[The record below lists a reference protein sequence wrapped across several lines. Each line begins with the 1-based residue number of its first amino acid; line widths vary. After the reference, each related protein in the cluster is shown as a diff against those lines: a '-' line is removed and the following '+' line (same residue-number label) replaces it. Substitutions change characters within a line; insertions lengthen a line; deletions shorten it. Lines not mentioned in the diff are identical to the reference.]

1 MARLSGNT
9 MKKTFGFILIVFISL
24 LLVAGCTQQQTTEKE
39 LKIGVVASMTGSA
52 STTGKDVWQSAQL
65 AADEINAQGGV
76 YVKDLN
82 KTVLIR
88 LYQGDDESTR
98 EGGQKAV
105 SKLITQDNVDLLVGG
120 FSSAI
125 VSAHQSIVA
134 DNKVPYLITGASSP
148 VVTQRTDVD
157 TSYMFHHA
165 PTTDDSGT
173 QTTLFIDDSIRP
185 AINARFGFPADRP
198 LRLAV
203 LYQDSPYGKGHQTT
217 IKNTIANNSLKI
229 DVVAEETFKMGES
242 DYRTVLTSIKNTNP
256 DVVYVV
262 AFLNEQIPIETQ
274 ARRDVGLNK
283 IFIAIEPNDDPDFY
297 SGVGTYGDYSIIQS
311 RFSPYT
317 VPKGPTEA
325 AYHKFVNDFDKKY
338 GGFPGMMGVATYEG
352 VYIAAQAVE
361 NGGTLNKTGIRDALA
376 EIQMPQMV
384 ENMKNQ
390 TISFSPD
397 YRESKFDLTMEQLF
411 WDGSVNETRP
421 KIVWPANL
429 KETSFV
435 LPDWFEPGHA

>member
-1 MARLSGNT
+1 
-9 MKKTFGFILIVFISL
+9 MKRTFGFIFIVFIG
-24 LLVAGCTQQQTTEKE
+24 LVLIAGCTDTQPTAEE

-65 AADEINAQGGV
+65 AADEINANGGV
-76 YVKDLN
+76 YVKELN
-82 KTVLIR
+82 KTIPIR

-105 SKLITQDNVDLLVGG
+105 SKLITQDKVDILVGG
-120 FSSAI
+120 FSSAV

-134 DNKVPYLITGASSP
+134 DNKVPYIITGASSP
-148 VVTQRTDVD
+148 VITQRTDVD
-157 TSYMFHHA
+157 TLYMFHHA

-173 QTTLFIDDSIRP
+173 QTTLFIDNTIRP
-185 AINARFGFPADRP
+185 AINAKFGFPADRP

-203 LYQDSPYGKGHQTT
+203 LYQDSPYGKGHQTA

-242 DYRTVLTSIKNTNP
+242 DYRTVLTSIKNANP

-297 SGVGTYGDYSIIQS
+297 TGVGAYGDYSIVQS

-317 VPKGPTEA
+317 VPKGASEA
-325 AYHKFVNDFDKKY
+325 AYNKFVTDFDKKF

-352 VYIAAQAVE
+352 VYLAAQAVE
-361 NGGTLNKTGIRDALA
+361 DAGTRDKDQIRDAIA
-376 EIQMPQMV
+376 EIQIPQMV
-384 ENMKNQ
+384 EEMKNQ
-390 TISFSPD
+390 TITFSPD
-397 YRESKFDLTMEQLF
+397 YRESKFELTMEQLH
-411 WDGSVNETRP
+411 WNETVKETRP
-421 KIVWPANL
+421 KIVWPDEH
-429 KETSFV
+429 KEISFV
-435 LPDWFEPGHA
+435 LPEWFEPGQG

>member
-1 MARLSGNT
+1 MNKELA
-9 MKKTFGFILIVFISL
+9 FIFTLCFSLIL
-24 LLVAGCTQQQTTEKE
+24 LAGCTGQQAATDEM
-39 LKIGVVASMTGSA
+39 KIGIVASMTGSA

-65 AADEINAQGGV
+65 AADEINANGGI
-76 YVKDLN
+76 YVKELN
-82 KTVLIR
+82 KTIPIR

-105 SKLITQDNVDLLVGG
+105 SKLITQDNVDILVGG
-120 FSSAI
+120 FSSAV

-134 DNKVPYLITGASSP
+134 DNKVPYIITGASSP
-148 VVTQRTDVD
+148 IITHRTDVD

-173 QTTLFIDDSIRP
+173 QTTLFIDDTIRP
-185 AINARFGFPADRP
+185 AINAKFGFLADRP

-203 LYQDSPYGKGHQTT
+203 LYQDSPYGKGHQTA

-229 DVVAEETFKMGES
+229 DVVAEESFKMGES
-242 DYRTVLTSIKNTNP
+242 DYRTVLTSIKNANP

-297 SGVGTYGDYSIIQS
+297 KGVGNYGEYSIVQS

-325 AYHKFVNDFDKKY
+325 AYNKFVTDFDKKY

-352 VYIAAQAVE
+352 VYIAAQAAE
-361 NGGTLNKTGIRDALA
+361 DAGTVNKTRVNEAIAQ
-376 EIQMPQMV
+376 IQMPQMV
-384 ENMKNQ
+384 ETMQNQ
-390 TISFSPD
+390 TISFSQD
-397 YRESKFDLTMEQLF
+397 YRESKFELTMEQLY

-421 KIVWPANL
+421 KIIWPASL

-435 LPDWFEPGHA
+435 LPAWFEPGQG